1 MYMAYQITCDDD
13 IIYINKY
20 KKSRIDPEFD

>member
-20 KKSRIDPEFD
+20 KNMKQV

>member
-1 MYMAYQITCDDD
+1 MAYQITCDDD
-13 IIYINKY
+13 IIYINKN